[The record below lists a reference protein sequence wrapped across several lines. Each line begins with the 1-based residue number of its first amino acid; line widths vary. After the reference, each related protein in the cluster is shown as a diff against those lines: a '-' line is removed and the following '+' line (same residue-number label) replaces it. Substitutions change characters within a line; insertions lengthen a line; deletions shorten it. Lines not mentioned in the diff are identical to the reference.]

1 VEDHRIKATPGI
13 TGWWCPRVHIDDTVR
28 HLDVGSSHP
37 GGGENISSLPIG
49 NNGVINKLKTAKAF
63 VDFLYQIVQFAHP
76 RYNIFMKVNTVGKR
90 FFEVERAYLAGL
102 LDADGA
108 IMATIERHS
117 EKKFR
122 YRVRVTIQ
130 ITQHDRKILDW
141 IVRNLKCGYVHK
153 NRTTFDWLI
162 RNQRTA
168 KEVLILLLPY
178 LKVKNNQAKIVIK
191 ILNGKIDKFA
201 DLLKRARLADSL
213 SRLNVRSKNRRKN
226 FVTMIQEN
234 LSSND

>member
-1 VEDHRIKATPGI
+1 
-13 TGWWCPRVHIDDTVR
+13 
-28 HLDVGSSHP
+28 
-37 GGGENISSLPIG
+37 
-49 NNGVINKLKTAKAF
+49 
-63 VDFLYQIVQFAHP
+63 
-76 RYNIFMKVNTVGKR
+76 MKVNAVGKR
-90 FFEVERAYLAGL
+90 FFEVERAYLAGF

-141 IVRNLKCGYVHK
+141 IVNKLKCGYVYK

-162 RNQRTA
+162 RKQQTA

-178 LKVKNNQAKIVIK
+178 LKVKKNQAKIAIK
-191 ILNGKIDKFA
+191 ILNGKINKFA
-201 DLLKRARLADSL
+201 DLLKIARLADSL

-226 FVTMIQEN
+226 FTAMIQEN
-234 LSSND
+234 SSSND